1 MICHHRQLLLK
12 RRATFILF
20 LATAYLLALPLNALA
35 HPLGNFTINAFTRIE
50 FQDKDDDVVRV
61 RYVIDMAE
69 IPTFQTL
76 QTMNADGDGSRVD
89 TAALELYA
97 DRAAAQYKQNLRL
110 TVNGASVPL
119 ELVSHNITTPRGNG
133 NLPTLRLEC
142 GFIGTLPSTSNTAD
156 VRRVEFADLNFQD
169 RIGWHEIIVAPSAKI
184 NVFDSTIFG
193 NTLSDELRAYP
204 ENMLAAPLNERA
216 ARFSVINGAIPPV
229 ARPLLTRDGAA
240 ASSASAG
247 RDRLSELIA
256 VKELTLGVALLA
268 LIFAFALG
276 AAHALSPGHG
286 KTIVGAYLVGSRGT
300 IKHAAFLGAT
310 VTITH
315 TLGVFALGLV
325 TLFAANFILPE
336 RLFPILSFVSG
347 AIVILIGAQLFI
359 SRLRLA
365 LGGEF
370 THDHAHDFEEPSD
383 ELANAVT
390 HKSEYQTEV
399 LHDNLPLNSES
410 SSGASNISDKLKA
423 FTHTHGGSQHT
434 HVMPGADS
442 APITWRSLLGLGISG
457 GLLPCP
463 SALVV
468 LLSAIAL
475 NRVGFGLLLVVAF
488 SVGLA
493 GTLTAV
499 GLAFLYAGRTMKRSF
514 KSSKFDLI
522 ARVLPVASAFVITIL
537 GAFICYEAFAQT
549 GLTLNFWHVEQE
561 EVPLAQLSSA
571 SVMLLGFVF
580 GLKHATEADH
590 VVAVSTIVSQHR
602 NVFRAGLVGGL
613 WGVGHTASLV
623 FVGIIVLA
631 LRIAIP
637 ESISNLLEFGVALMI
652 VLLGISALVRALRER
667 GESGDIPSKNVHS
680 HALQGIGIKPL
691 LVGSMHGLAGSGALT
706 VLVLT
711 QIESV
716 ALGLLYLAIF
726 GAGSIIGML
735 LMSGLIGLPFA
746 LTSNRVHRFN
756 FGLQSIA
763 ATFSIL
769 FGLWYAYQIN
779 TEHQLLGTSMLK
791 TLINTLVAS
800 KL

>member
-1 MICHHRQLLLK
+1 MIYHRRRFLTN
-12 RRATFILF
+12 RRATFALF
-20 LATAYLLALPLNALA
+20 LATMYLLALPFNVGA
-35 HPLGNFTINAFTRIE
+35 HPLGNFTINVFTRIE
-50 FQDKDDDVVRV
+50 PRDGEVRV
-61 RYVIDMAE
+61 RYVVDMAE
-69 IPTFQTL
+69 IPTFQVL
-76 QTMNADGDGSRVD
+76 QTLNADSDGSRID

-97 DRAAAQYKQNLRL
+97 ARAAAEYKRNLRL
-110 TVNGASVPL
+110 TVNGTSVPL
-119 ELVSHNITTPRGNG
+119 ELVSHNITTPPGNG

-142 GFIGTLPSTSNTAD
+142 EFTGTLPPTSNTGDA
-156 VRRVEFADLNFQD
+156 RRVEYADLNFQN
-169 RIGWHEIIVAPSAKI
+169 RIGWHETIVVPGAGIA
-184 NVFDSTIFG
+184 VFDSTIFG

-204 ENMLAAPLNERA
+204 ENLLAAPINERT
-216 ARFSVINGAIPPV
+216 ARFSFSSGAIPNGS
-229 ARPLLTRDGAA
+229 RPLLTRDGDAA
-240 ASSASAG
+240 PSASAG

-256 VKELTLGVALLA
+256 VKELTPGVALLA
-268 LIFAFALG
+268 LVFALVLG

-325 TLFAANFILPE
+325 TLFAAKFILPE
-336 RLFPILSFVSG
+336 RLFPILSFISG

-365 LGGEF
+365 LGGDF
-370 THDHAHDFEEPSD
+370 THDHAHGFD
-383 ELANAVT
+383 ELPLETSNAAT
-390 HKSEYQTEV
+390 HQSKYQTEV
-399 LHDNLPLNSES
+399 LHENLSPNIAAS
-410 SSGASNISDKLKA
+410 SDASNVQSKSKG
-423 FTHTHGGSQHT
+423 FTHTHGGSAHT
-434 HVMPGADS
+434 HVIPGADD
-442 APITWRSLLGLGISG
+442 ATPITWRSLLGLGISG

-488 SVGLA
+488 SIGLA

-499 GLAFLYAGRTMKRSF
+499 GLAFLYVGRTMKRSF
-514 KSSKFDLI
+514 KSSKFDYFT
-522 ARVLPVASAFVITIL
+522 RVLPVASAFVITIL
-537 GAFICYEAFAQT
+537 GAFICYEALAQA
-549 GLTLNFWHVEQE
+549 GFTLNFWHVEKE
-561 EVPLAQLSSA
+561 DISLTELSSA
-571 SVMLLGFVF
+571 SVMLLGCVF

-602 NVFRAGLVGGL
+602 NVFRAGLIGGL
-613 WGVGHTASLV
+613 WGIGHTASLIV
-623 FVGIIVLA
+623 VGFFVLA

-637 ESISNLLEFGVALMI
+637 ETTSNLLELCVALMI
-652 VLLGISALVRALRER
+652 VILGISALVRALRLR
-667 GESGDIPSKNVHS
+667 GDDGDLPSTNVHS
-680 HALQGIGIKPL
+680 HTLRNIGIKPF

-711 QIESV
+711 QIESL

-726 GAGSIIGML
+726 GVGSIIGML

-746 LTSNRVHRFN
+746 LTSNRLHRFN

-779 TEHQLLGTSMLK
+779 TEHRLFG
-791 TLINTLVAS
+791 TLINMFFGSNL
-800 KL
+800 

>member
-1 MICHHRQLLLK
+1 MIYHRRQLLTN
-12 RRATFILF
+12 RRATFALF
-20 LATAYLLALPLNALA
+20 LATAYLLAIPLHALA
-35 HPLGNFTINAFTRIE
+35 HPLGNFTINVFTRIE
-50 FQDKDDDVVRV
+50 PRAGDVRV
-61 RYVIDMAE
+61 RYVVDMAE

-76 QTMNADGDGSRVD
+76 QTINADGDGSRVD
-89 TAALELYA
+89 TGSLEHYAA
-97 DRAAAQYKQNLRL
+97 RAAAEYKQNLRL

-119 ELVSHNITTPRGNG
+119 ELVSHNITTPPGNG

-142 GFIGTLPSTSNTAD
+142 EFTGTLPPTSNTVDA
-156 VRRVEFADLNFQD
+156 RRVEYADLNFQD
-169 RIGWHEIIVAPSAKI
+169 RIGWHETIVVPGSGVA
-184 NVFDSTIFG
+184 VFDSTIFG

-204 ENMLAAPLNERA
+204 ENLLAAPINERT
-216 ARFSVINGAIPPV
+216 ARFSFSSGAIPPDS
-229 ARPLLTRDGAA
+229 RPLLTRDGDAA
-240 ASSASAG
+240 PNASPG

-256 VKELTLGVALLA
+256 VKELTPGVALLA
-268 LIFAFALG
+268 LLFALVLG

-300 IKHAAFLGAT
+300 VKHAAFLGAT

-325 TLFAANFILPE
+325 TLFAAKFILPE
-336 RLFPILSFVSG
+336 RLFPILSFISG

-365 LGGEF
+365 LGGDF
-370 THDHAHDFEEPSD
+370 THDHAHDFD
-383 ELANAVT
+383 ELPLETSNAAT
-390 HKSEYQTEV
+390 HQSKYQTEA
-399 LHDNLPLNSES
+399 LHENLP
-410 SSGASNISDKLKA
+410 SNIAASSDASTVPNKSKG
-423 FTHTHGGSQHT
+423 FTHAHGGSAHT
-434 HVMPGADS
+434 HVIPGADD
-442 APITWRSLLGLGISG
+442 ATPITWRSLLGLGISG

-468 LLSAIAL
+468 LLSAIAAGH
-475 NRVGFGLLLVVAF
+475 VGFGLLLVVAF
-488 SVGLA
+488 SIGLA
-493 GTLTAV
+493 ATLTAV
-499 GLAFLYAGRTMKRSF
+499 GLTFLYVGRTMKRSF
-514 KSSKFDLI
+514 KSGKFDYF

-537 GAFICYEAFAQT
+537 GAFICYEALAQA
-549 GLTLNFWHVEQE
+549 GFTLNFWHVEQE
-561 EVPLAQLSSA
+561 EVSLTQLSSA

-590 VVAVSTIVSQHR
+590 VVAVSTIVSQYR

-613 WGVGHTASLV
+613 WGIGHTASLV
-623 FVGIIVLA
+623 VVGVIVLA
-631 LRIAIP
+631 LRVAIP
-637 ESISNLLEFGVALMI
+637 ESISNLLELGVALMI
-652 VLLGISALVRALRER
+652 VILGITALIRALRER
-667 GESGDIPSKNVHS
+667 GDESDLTSKNIHS
-680 HALQGIGIKPL
+680 HSWRDIGFKPF
-691 LVGSMHGLAGSGALT
+691 LVGSIHGLAGSGTLT

-711 QIESV
+711 QIESI

-746 LTSNRVHRFN
+746 MTSNRVHRFS

-779 TEHQLLGTSMLK
+779 AEHHLFG
-791 TLINTLVAS
+791 TLINMFFVT